1 MHPKHQASPAV
12 PLETTQILEL
22 ISARLGLTFLPR
34 EDYRKYGTTVSFT
47 SPSAFAPGVAD
58 LKDAAKM
65 GLCIHTTHLQEYRQ
79 LRLEKC
85 ILAFLLE

>member
-1 MHPKHQASPAV
+1 M
-12 PLETTQILEL
+12 
-22 ISARLGLTFLPR
+22 
-34 EDYRKYGTTVSFT
+34 SFT